1 MIMNITIE
9 DLGVEDMLDEIE
21 KDIRDGLERGV
32 ALGGEF
38 VKGSAR
44 AKAPVDTGQL
54 RSSISS
60 QASGFN
66 CVVGTNVEY
75 GIYQEFGTY
84 KMPPHPFLIPALEEN
99 ENEIVNR
106 IRDNIK

>member
-1 MIMNITIE
+1 MNITIE
-9 DLGVEDMLDEIE
+9 DLGVEDMLDELAE
-21 KDIRDGLERGV
+21 DIRDGLERGI
-32 ALGGEF
+32 ALGGEL

-66 CVVGTNVEY
+66 CLVGTNVEY
-75 GIYQEFGTY
+75 GIYQELGTY
-84 KMPPHPFLIPALEEN
+84 KMPPHPFLVPALEEN
-99 ENEIVNR
+99 ENEIVN
-106 IRDNIK
+106 IIKDSIK